1 MIKKFSIIKVHQ
13 NIMNLALLLIP
24 CIIYR
29 TKSYCNMNK
38 YINLVII

>member
-13 NIMNLALLLIP
+13 NIMNLALLIP
-24 CIIYR
+24 CVIYR

>member
-13 NIMNLALLLIP
+13 NIMNLALHWH
-24 CIIYR
+24 CVIYR

>member
-13 NIMNLALLLIP
+13 NYIMNLALLKP
-24 CIIYR
+24 CVIYR